1 MSSDMRI
8 RRDRSALSD
17 GSIFGRRRRG
27 IAPWKIVLWLV
38 AMGFLGLTVWQF
50 DRIQPQVLSLV
61 SQSTT
66 ATPPFIFYA
75 KAADLAYWRG
85 DLDTAITNYRQAVKQ
100 QPQNVDLLYELAR
113 MLIYH
118 SYADRRYGS
127 DIDEAVAFSQQA
139 IDAAPNNGRAFTINC
154 FALLTTGTKTEDAVR
169 SCIHAIDLNPNDSEA
184 HAYLSAA
191 YFELLRFDTSLQEA
205 TKAVQLNDKSID
217 AHSNLAVVL
226 RYKGRNDAALEE
238 YKKAAA
244 INPRLEFP
252 YFLLAYF
259 AVGTNNF
266 DIAINSYN
274 QVLSMNNHSVKA
286 MTRLC
291 ETYYRMGETNLARN
305 NCENAI
311 SLDNG
316 YTTAWK
322 WLGQVLYTRRD
333 YEDAITDFDTCAKQ
347 ELSNQILPDDRLT
360 ECWFLDGL
368 AHYLLGE
375 CDKAMPIFND
385 LLSWTHDQNA
395 IKFAN
400 TGINKCAATSADI
413 KTPTPI
419 PPTNTP
425 PSPIQ

>member
-66 ATPPFIFYA
+66 ATPPFIYYA

-184 HAYLSAA
+184 HAYLSAS

-217 AHSNLAVVL
+217 AHSNLGLVL

-252 YFLLAYF
+252 YFNLAYF
-259 AVGTNNF
+259 AIGTNNY
-266 DIAINSYN
+266 DIA
-274 QVLSMNNHSVKA
+274 
-286 MTRLC
+286 
-291 ETYYRMGETNLARN
+291 
-305 NCENAI
+305 NAI

-425 PSPIQ
+425 PPPIQ